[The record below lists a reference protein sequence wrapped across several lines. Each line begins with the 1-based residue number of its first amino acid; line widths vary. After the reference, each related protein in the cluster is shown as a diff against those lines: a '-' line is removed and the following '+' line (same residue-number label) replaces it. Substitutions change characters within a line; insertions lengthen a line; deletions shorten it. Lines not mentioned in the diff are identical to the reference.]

1 MKGRTMQT
9 VPKTLTENSSNR
21 FDKLAMAHK
30 DFMLNYAR
38 KLTGNKTHA
47 DDLFQDTYFKAF
59 KSFRAFD
66 GGAQCRAWLKKI
78 MINTYINS
86 YNRKRKILFLSH
98 FDDSIGQVPAN
109 PFKIEPGVYEL
120 DQDSILRNYVSDE
133 IKQSLMLLPSSYR
146 RAVIL
151 YDMLGLTYKEI
162 AVKTKVPIGTIK
174 SRLFRGRAALRGSL
188 NQSFSSY
195 LN

>member
-1 MKGRTMQT
+1 MQS
-9 VPKTLTENSSNR
+9 VPKGLQGNNSSR
-21 FDKLAMAHK
+21 FEELAMTHT

-59 KSFRAFD
+59 KSFGAFD
-66 GGAQCRAWLKKI
+66 GGAQCRAWLKRI

-86 YNRKRKILFLSH
+86 YNRKRKILFLNH

-109 PFKIEPGVYEL
+109 PFKIGPGVYEL

-133 IKQSLMLLPSSYR
+133 IKQSLMLLPGSYR
-146 RAVIL
+146 IAVIL

-188 NQSFSSY
+188 KQSFSSY